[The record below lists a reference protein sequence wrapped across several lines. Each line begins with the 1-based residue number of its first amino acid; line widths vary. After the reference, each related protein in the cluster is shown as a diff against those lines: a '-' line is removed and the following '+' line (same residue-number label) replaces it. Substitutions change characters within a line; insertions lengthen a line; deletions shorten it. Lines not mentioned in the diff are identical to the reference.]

1 MKKYFFLFFIILLFN
16 TKFASSH
23 VSHYKEV
30 KFLKYGLFFN
40 NKLIGNHVFNFKQ
53 EGDLFYVNGKGNF
66 KVDKLGVVLMDYK
79 TESQEIYKDDQLIKY
94 SSITSQNGKEKF
106 AKVIKKNNQLYV
118 DGSSYKGETENTSM
132 IGSWWNHE
140 IVKISKQISPIS
152 GRVIKQKVRFL
163 GKKDILIDGKK
174 YNTLHFHL
182 FSDDGKPAKKKKL
195 NINIWYDSKTLLWV
209 KASYDKIGK
218 WEYRLKEVK

>member
-94 SSITSQNGKEKF
+94 SST
-106 AKVIKKNNQLYV
+106 
-118 DGSSYKGETENTSM
+118 
-132 IGSWWNHE
+132 
-140 IVKISKQISPIS
+140 
-152 GRVIKQKVRFL
+152 
-163 GKKDILIDGKK
+163 
-174 YNTLHFHL
+174 
-182 FSDDGKPAKKKKL
+182 
-195 NINIWYDSKTLLWV
+195 
-209 KASYDKIGK
+209 
-218 WEYRLKEVK
+218 

>member
-1 MKKYFFLFFIILLFN
+1 MY
-16 TKFASSH
+16 
-23 VSHYKEV
+23 
-30 KFLKYGLFFN
+30 
-40 NKLIGNHVFNFKQ
+40 
-53 EGDLFYVNGKGNF
+53 
-66 KVDKLGVVLMDYK
+66 YK

-132 IGSWWNHE
+132 IGSWWNNE

-174 YNTLHFHL
+174 YNT
-182 FSDDGKPAKKKKL
+182 
-195 NINIWYDSKTLLWV
+195 
-209 KASYDKIGK
+209 
-218 WEYRLKEVK
+218 